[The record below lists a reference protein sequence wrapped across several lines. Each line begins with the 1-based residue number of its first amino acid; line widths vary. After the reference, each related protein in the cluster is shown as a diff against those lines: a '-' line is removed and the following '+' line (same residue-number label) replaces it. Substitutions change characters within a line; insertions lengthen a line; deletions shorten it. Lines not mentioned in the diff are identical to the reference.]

1 MNRIERLQKAVD
13 LGYKYDRNTGKIIG
27 LKGFV
32 LNRKDKD
39 GYVKFEIYVANKAF
53 EIKGHQFAWYY
64 EYREIVPI
72 IDHIN
77 QIKDDNRIINL
88 RSVTKQE
95 NAFNRKDIRGYYF
108 REDCSSYCAS
118 IKVNG
123 VSIKLGYF
131 QTPELARESYLEAK
145 KIYHKIKE

>member
-13 LGYKYDRNTGKIIG
+13 LGYKYDKDTGKITG

-39 GYVKFEIYVANKAF
+39 GYVKFEIRVANKTF
-53 EIKGHQFAWYY
+53 EVKGHQFAWYC

-118 IKVNG
+118 IKVDG

-131 QTPELARESYLEAK
+131 KTPEEARKSYLEAK